1 MKADLLVNTQ
11 DDLMI
16 ANVARTSFNKWND
29 RLDLTLNDKGKPKDP
44 SLIDYLAKH
53 EHISPFFHIRFT
65 FRFSLNDFDLYS
77 VYDPTLLMGLVYK
90 KELNDIVVRTSFYGW
105 MRLVKEPLV
114 LSFEAKRRVEAT
126 LAIYAPHA
134 HDAYFS
140 TPHKLEDFSIEYDNP
155 LFQDASFR
163 ITDALPV
170 VRQMFTHRMFATNEV
185 SRRYV
190 STEPEIHYHKQWRL
204 KPDGSIKQ
212 GSGRLADA
220 KLQVIADSIYQTSMT
235 AGVNGYNALIGL
247 GLAPEQ
253 VRYLLPQAMK
263 TDVVFTGSIQA
274 WKDVISKRT
283 YSGAQQEIRDL
294 AYSIESQLFKE

>member
-29 RLDLTLNDKGKPKDP
+29 KLDLTLNDKGKPKDP
-44 SLIDYLAKH
+44 SLINYLAKH

-77 VYDPTLLMGLVYK
+77 VYDPTLLMGLVYR
-90 KELNDIVVRTSFYGW
+90 KELNYVVVRTSFYGW

-114 LSFEAKRRVEAT
+114 LSVEAKLQVQST
-126 LAIYAPHA
+126 LALYAPYA
-134 HDAYFS
+134 YEAYFTIKS
-140 TPHKLEDFSIEYDNP
+140 QPLDFSIDYEHP

-170 VRQMFTHRMFATNEV
+170 VRQMFTHRMFVTNEV

-190 STEPEIHYHKQWRL
+190 STEPQVHYHKQWKL

-212 GSGRLADA
+212 GSGSLADA
-220 KLQVIADSIYQTSMT
+220 KLQAIADSIYQTAMT

-263 TDVVFTGSIQA
+263 TDVVFTGSVQA
-274 WKDVISKRT
+274 WKDVIAKRT
-283 YSGAQQEIRDL
+283 YSGAQQEIREL